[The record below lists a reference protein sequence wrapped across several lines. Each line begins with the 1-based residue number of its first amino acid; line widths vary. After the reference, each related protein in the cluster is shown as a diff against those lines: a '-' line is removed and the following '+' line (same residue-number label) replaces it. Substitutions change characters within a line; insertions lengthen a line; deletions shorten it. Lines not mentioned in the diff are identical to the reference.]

1 MKIGKEG
8 SLIRKSTQCLQAAP
22 VTVTNVVDT
31 TGAGDFYAAGFLYG
45 LINGYSLEKCAR
57 IATIL
62 SSHVIQVVGTELSET
77 KWDEI
82 KLNID
87 TVLQA

>member
-1 MKIGKEG
+1 M
-8 SLIRKSTQCLQAAP
+8 IRKGTQCLQAAR
-22 VTVTNVVDT
+22 DSDKCGGYD
-31 TGAGDFYAAGFLYG
+31 GAGDFYAAGFLYG
-45 LINGYSLEKCAR
+45 LTNGYSLEKCAR